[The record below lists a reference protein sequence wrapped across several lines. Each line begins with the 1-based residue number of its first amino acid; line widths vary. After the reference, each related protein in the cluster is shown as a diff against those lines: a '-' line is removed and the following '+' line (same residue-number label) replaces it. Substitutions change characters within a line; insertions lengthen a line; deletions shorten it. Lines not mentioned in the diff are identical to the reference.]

1 MTDHIADVD
10 KMVYDPER
18 VIDEA
23 EAHLDEP
30 LPSDRVTN
38 EHCITIVQLQKL
50 LSATKSMQRE
60 IEVLKMIADNASQQ
74 DCPDYIRCND
84 RGCAQCWRAW
94 AEAEVDKKG
103 NHTNE

>member
-1 MTDHIADVD
+1 MTTSS
-10 KMVYDPER
+10 YDPAE
-18 VIDEA
+18 VQKLIDEA
-23 EAHLDEP
+23 ERSITGKAKADP
-30 LPSDRVTN
+30 RVRAM
-38 EHCITIVQLQKL
+38 KPL

>member
-60 IEVLKMIADNASQQ
+60 IEVLNKPIDLL
-74 DCPDYIRCND
+74 DCEDGAKTGARLL
-84 RGCAQCWRAW
+84 

-103 NHTNE
+103 